1 MKISEARASYNLYAK
16 KLSDNKKSL
25 IKKRDEAKKNAEKT
39 GDSKYLD
46 DAATLELS
54 IKELEEKSEDNQKV
68 IDSIFLQWNLQFEA
82 QQQKNSSEN
91 AKKTS
96 AEVAK
101 IMEVARRISSGAI
114 VPASDE
120 KKLMEYNDKLYYA
133 AKQAQMFHKMNDKK
147 REKYKSLWEDDE
159 NKKAQDN
166 PDPAEM
172 ADNTEISIEAPD
184 MQELDIDNDNNNT

>member
-54 IKELEEKSEDNQKV
+54 IKELDEKSEDNQKV

-147 REKYKSLWEDDE
+147 REKYKSFYH
-159 NKKAQDN
+159 
-166 PDPAEM
+166 
-172 ADNTEISIEAPD
+172 SS
-184 MQELDIDNDNNNT
+184 

>member
-82 QQQKNSSEN
+82 QQQK
-91 AKKTS
+91 KFIGKC
-96 AEVAK
+96 
-101 IMEVARRISSGAI
+101 
-114 VPASDE
+114 
-120 KKLMEYNDKLYYA
+120 
-133 AKQAQMFHKMNDKK
+133 
-147 REKYKSLWEDDE
+147 
-159 NKKAQDN
+159 
-166 PDPAEM
+166 
-172 ADNTEISIEAPD
+172 
-184 MQELDIDNDNNNT
+184 

>member
-54 IKELEEKSEDNQKV
+54 IKELDEKSEDNQKV

-133 AKQAQMFHKMNDKK
+133 AKQAQMFHKMNDSLY
-147 REKYKSLWEDDE
+147 YKDY
-159 NKKAQDN
+159 
-166 PDPAEM
+166 
-172 ADNTEISIEAPD
+172 
-184 MQELDIDNDNNNT
+184 